1 MSYRLPASSRAQ
13 LSLHRASAL
22 AFPSVWMFIF
32 TISVPRMCVRA
43 YVHSHEIYMHPL
55 TYRGISIL
63 SCSCLDISLVN
74 CNTPRRGVHKSVRA
88 APLLFPFPLA
98 AVTLSSSWGG
108 TTRDPSGNLGA
119 VVGLETHAVVRVT
132 SFASL
137 GLEDLSNSYVLLINV
152 RAIKR
157 GRRRLFFFFF
167 FF

>member
-1 MSYRLPASSRAQ
+1 
-13 LSLHRASAL
+13 
-22 AFPSVWMFIF
+22 MFIF

-74 CNTPRRGVHKSVRA
+74 CNTPCRGVHKSVRA

-108 TTRDPSGNLGA
+108 NYTRPQWKFRSSGW
-119 VVGLETHAVVRVT
+119 VRNPR
-132 SFASL
+132 SCPCDLLCFAGPGRSQQFL
-137 GLEDLSNSYVLLINV
+137 CVIDKCQGCKK
-152 RAIKR
+152 RAKKVA
-157 GRRRLFFFFF
+157 FFFF
-167 FF
+167 